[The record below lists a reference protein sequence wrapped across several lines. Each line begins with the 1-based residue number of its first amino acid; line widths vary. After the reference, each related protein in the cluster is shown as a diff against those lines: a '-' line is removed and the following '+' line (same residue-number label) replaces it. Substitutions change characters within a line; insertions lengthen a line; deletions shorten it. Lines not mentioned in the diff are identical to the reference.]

1 MGDAPRSRRSW
12 TGEAG
17 LTSRQKGNTPGRS
30 ARSGVL
36 RSSCRSS
43 SRRARAVKW
52 SCHTQACTPRHRH
65 ANPLTRGCFQKNA
78 HGLEGERIDTVS
90 GIGDDTLDARASR
103 PFARRRRV
111 EARRETSGA
120 GVLRSGRARAI
131 PTTPAFSPRT
141 RGTRPAS
148 DVPSR
153 AFAAE
158 RLTERHGR
166 GRHGRRRPD
175 GHATRHRDAPG
186 HSGTTAF
193 LSRPALFPP
202 PPSSSP
208 PAPML
213 TRSPPSFPL
222 FFSRA

>member
-1 MGDAPRSRRSW
+1 MELPHTGLHASPPTRESPHTRVFSKTPTASRG
-12 TGEAG
+12 TY
-17 LTSRQKGNTPGRS
+17 
-30 ARSGVL
+30 
-36 RSSCRSS
+36 
-43 SRRARAVKW
+43 
-52 SCHTQACTPRHRH
+52 RHRF
-65 ANPLTRGCFQKNA
+65 GM
-78 HGLEGERIDTVS
+78 
-90 GIGDDTLDARASR
+90 GDDTLDARVATVR
-103 PFARRRRV
+103 PTSTRRSAARDERRGRFA
-111 EARRETSGA
+111 
-120 GVLRSGRARAI
+120 LRSSSRN

>member
-1 MGDAPRSRRSW
+1 MSFEFEARARGQMELPHTGLHASPPTRESPHTRVFPKKRPRPRGGTYRHRFRNGRRHTRRARVATVRPTSTRRSAARD
-12 TGEAG
+12 E
-17 LTSRQKGNTPGRS
+17 RRGRF
-30 ARSGVL
+30 AL
-36 RSSCRSS
+36 RSS
-43 SRRARAVKW
+43 SR
-52 SCHTQACTPRHRH
+52 
-65 ANPLTRGCFQKNA
+65 N
-78 HGLEGERIDTVS
+78 
-90 GIGDDTLDARASR
+90 
-103 PFARRRRV
+103 
-111 EARRETSGA
+111 
-120 GVLRSGRARAI
+120 

-193 LSRPALFPP
+193 LSRPVLFPP